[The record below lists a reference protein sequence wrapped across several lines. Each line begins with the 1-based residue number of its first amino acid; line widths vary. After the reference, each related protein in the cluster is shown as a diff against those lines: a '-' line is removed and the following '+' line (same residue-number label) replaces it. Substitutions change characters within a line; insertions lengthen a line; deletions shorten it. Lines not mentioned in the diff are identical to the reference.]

1 MGQKVHPLGFRL
13 GITKHPKSTWF
24 ARRGKFHKILRSDAK
39 ILKIWNRLFV
49 KSGKAL
55 QSQVVG
61 LEIGRQVNLLQLN
74 IRAGLPMRLL
84 KHDCATFHELR
95 EQINDLESKLQCRV
109 KLIKMLSAKTSAIVA
124 ARQLVDAIEKR
135 IHYRRALKQVQR
147 KLKKAM
153 NSIRGQR
160 ARVRGFKIRV
170 SGRLNGS
177 EMACMT
183 WVQKGKIPLQSLSAD
198 VEYHHEK
205 VETKYG
211 IIGIKVWVYS
221 GKIIYRLP
229 PLIF

>member
-13 GITKHPKSTWF
+13 GITKHPNFTWF
-24 ARRGKFHKILRSDAK
+24 ARRGKFHKILRSDAR

-49 KSGKAL
+49 KSRKAL

-74 IRAGLPMRLL
+74 IRAGLPIRLL

-95 EQINDLESKLQCRV
+95 EQINDLESKLQCRI

-135 IHYRRALKQVQR
+135 IYCRRALKQVQR

-153 NSIRGQR
+153 KSIRGQK
-160 ARVRGFKIRV
+160 AKVRGFKIRV
-170 SGRLNGS
+170 SGRLNGAEIARIS
-177 EMACMT
+177 R
-183 WVQKGKIPLQSLSAD
+183 VQKGKIPLQSLNAD

-205 VETKYG
+205 ADTKHG
-211 IIGIKVWVYS
+211 IVGIKVWVYT
-221 GKIIYRLP
+221 GKVIYRLP
-229 PLIF
+229 PLMF